1 MFNWT
6 CFFICDGSNSN
17 HTQAKTIQKLK
28 SYSVKYR
35 PDKIKIRH
43 EIVSNTNTVKLH
55 RVFSAPPERVFK
67 AFIDPDALVK
77 WMAPHGFTAKVHHL
91 DAQVGGT
98 YKMSFRNFSTGSS
111 HGFSGTYHEL
121 VPNQLLRY
129 TDQFDDPNLSGQIEV
144 MIQLKAVSVGTEVN
158 ITQSGIPDVIPVE
171 ACYLG
176 WQESLQLL
184 ALLVNPEIPDQ

>member
-1 MFNWT
+1 M
-6 CFFICDGSNSN
+6 
-17 HTQAKTIQKLK
+17 
-28 SYSVKYR
+28 
-35 PDKIKIRH
+35 P
-43 EIVSNTNTVKLH
+43 NTVKLH

-91 DAQVGGT
+91 DAKVGGT
-98 YKMSFRNFSTGSS
+98 YKMSFSNFSTGSS
-111 HGFSGTYHEL
+111 QSFGGTYHEII
-121 VPNQLLRY
+121 PNQLLRY
-129 TDQFDDPNLSGQIEV
+129 TDQFDDPNLPGQIEV
-144 MIQLKAVSVGTEVN
+144 TIQLNPVSVGTEVY

-184 ALLVNPEIPDQ
+184 TLLVTPEIPDQ

>member
-1 MFNWT
+1 M
-6 CFFICDGSNSN
+6 
-17 HTQAKTIQKLK
+17 
-28 SYSVKYR
+28 
-35 PDKIKIRH
+35 P
-43 EIVSNTNTVKLH
+43 NTVKLH

-91 DAQVGGT
+91 DAKVGGT
-98 YKMSFRNFSTGSS
+98 YKMSFSNFYTGSS
-111 HGFSGTYHEL
+111 QSFGGTYHEIS
-121 VPNQLLRY
+121 PNQLLRY
-129 TDQFDDPNLSGQIEV
+129 TDQFDDPNLPGQIEV
-144 MIQLKAVSVGTEVN
+144 TIQLNSVSVGTEVH

-184 ALLVNPEIPDQ
+184 TLLVTPEIPDQ

>member
-1 MFNWT
+1 M
-6 CFFICDGSNSN
+6 SES
-17 HTQAKTIQKLK
+17 
-28 SYSVKYR
+28 
-35 PDKIKIRH
+35 
-43 EIVSNTNTVKLH
+43 NTVKLH

-91 DAQVGGT
+91 DAKVGGT
-98 YKMSFRNFSTGSS
+98 YKMSFSNFSTGSS
-111 HGFSGTYHEL
+111 HSFGGTYHEII
-121 VPNQLLRY
+121 PNQLLRY
-129 TDQFDDPNLSGQIEV
+129 SDQFDDPNLPGKIEV
-144 MIQLKAVSVGTEVN
+144 TIQLKAVSVGTELH

-184 ALLVNPEIPDQ
+184 SLLVSPEIPDQ

>member
-1 MFNWT
+1 M
-6 CFFICDGSNSN
+6 SES
-17 HTQAKTIQKLK
+17 
-28 SYSVKYR
+28 
-35 PDKIKIRH
+35 
-43 EIVSNTNTVKLH
+43 NTVKLH

-91 DAQVGGT
+91 DTKVGGT
-98 YKMSFRNFSTGSS
+98 YKMSFSNFSTGSS
-111 HGFSGTYHEL
+111 HSFGGTYQEIIT
-121 VPNQLLRY
+121 NQLLRY
-129 TDQFDDPNLSGQIEV
+129 SDQFDDPNLPGNIEV
-144 MIQLKAVSVGTEVN
+144 TIQLKAVSVGTELH

-184 ALLVNPEIPDQ
+184 SLLVSPEIPDQ